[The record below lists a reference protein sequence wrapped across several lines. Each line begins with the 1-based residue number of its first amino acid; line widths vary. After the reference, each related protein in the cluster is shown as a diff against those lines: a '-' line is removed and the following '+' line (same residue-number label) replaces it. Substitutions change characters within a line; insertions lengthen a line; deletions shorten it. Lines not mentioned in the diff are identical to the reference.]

1 MAHESDPR
9 TLVLLGLRLK
19 GFAGADVLAETT
31 GVDVAT
37 VEGILDDLM
46 SAELAVYREGGQA
59 SGFVLTPPGRA
70 EGTEALDAELA
81 AAGARDTVQAAYDRF
96 LVLNGEMLQLCTDW
110 QVRDVDGEQV
120 LNDHSDAAYDQ
131 EVLARL
137 VGIDEQLSAVLA
149 QLNGALARYRA
160 YGPRFQA
167 ALEKLLAGDLDY
179 FTKPLIPSY
188 HTVWF
193 ELHEDLLATLDI
205 DRAAEESAG

>member
-31 GVDVAT
+31 GLDVGT
-37 VEGILDDLM
+37 VETLLDDLM
-46 SAELAVYREGGQA
+46 AGELAVYREGGQA
-59 SGFVLTPPGRA
+59 SGFVLTATGRA
-70 EGTEALDAELA
+70 AGTEALNAELA
-81 AAGARDTVQAAYDRF
+81 AGGARDAVQAAYDEF
-96 LVLNGEMLQLCTDW
+96 LGLNRDMLQLCTDW

-120 LNDHSDAAYDQ
+120 LNDHSDASYDQ

-137 VGIDEQLSAVLA
+137 VGIDEQLNSVLV
-149 QLNGALARYRA
+149 QLNGTLARYRA
-160 YGPRFQA
+160 YGPRFQT
-167 ALEKLLAGDLDY
+167 ALEKLLGGDLDY

-205 DRAAEESAG
+205 DRASEDSAG

>member
-31 GVDVAT
+31 GVDAVT
-37 VEGILDDLM
+37 VEALLDDLM
-46 SAELAVYREGGQA
+46 AGELAVYREGGQA
-59 SGFVLTPPGRA
+59 SGFVLTPAGRT
-70 EGTEALDAELA
+70 EGTEALSAELA
-81 AAGARDTVQAAYDRF
+81 AAGARDAVQGAYDRF
-96 LVLNGEMLQLCTDW
+96 LVLNRDMLQLCTDW

-137 VGIDEQLSAVLA
+137 VGIDEQLNSVLA
-149 QLNGALARYRA
+149 QLNGALARYRV

-167 ALEKLLAGDLDY
+167 ALEKLLGGDLDY

-205 DRAAEESAG
+205 DRATEESAG

>member
-31 GVDVAT
+31 GLDVGT
-37 VEGILDDLM
+37 VETLLDDLM
-46 SAELAVYREGGQA
+46 AGELAVYREGGQA
-59 SGFVLTPPGRA
+59 SGFVLTATGRA
-70 EGTEALDAELA
+70 AGTEALNAELA
-81 AAGARDTVQAAYDRF
+81 ARGARAVVQAAYDEF
-96 LVLNGEMLQLCTDW
+96 LALNRDMLQLCTDW

-120 LNDHSDAAYDQ
+120 LNDHSDASYDQ

-137 VGIDEQLSAVLA
+137 VGIDEQLNSVLV
-149 QLNGALARYRA
+149 QLNGTLARYRA
-160 YGPRFQA
+160 YSPRFQT
-167 ALEKLLAGDLDY
+167 ALEKLLGGDLDY

-205 DRAAEESAG
+205 DRASEEPAG